1 MNMNIL
7 ITENQERMILNES
20 IGRELGDILR
30 KNSNLGKLI
39 SDQIKEVMGNDK
51 IGLLTFGTSVGG
63 LMGPVSDF
71 LAGNYPTMNDL
82 EISLLLTGVIATFF
96 YNSPKLIKKITSLIK
111 DKNLESEFEVALTK
125 TQELREVFYEFMES
139 LNITFFKVSNVLGF
153 TFLIPLL
160 PYIHELSSGNLTMT
174 DITKIA
180 KMLTSYGFITISA
193 VTLKEILTKI
203 IKRFK
208 G

>member
-1 MNMNIL
+1 MNIL

>member
-30 KNSNLGKLI
+30 RNSNLGKLI
-39 SDQIKEVMGNDK
+39 LDQIKEVMGNDK
-51 IGLLTFGTSVGG
+51 IGLLTFGSSVGG
-63 LMGPVSDF
+63 LMGPVGEF
-71 LAGNYPTMNDL
+71 LAGNYPSMNDV

-111 DKNLESEFEVALTK
+111 DNNLESEFEVALTK

-180 KMLTSYGFITISA
+180 KMLASYGFITISA